1 MQPLE
6 FLAAVLPSSG
16 FYCVAEFTTP
26 KKEHV
31 FVDSIADME
40 PAIKRLL
47 DAKCDVY
54 FGLSSFSTNENRLAD
69 NAKSVKSLFIDLD
82 IGESKNGKKKYDT
95 RQEAA
100 AGFEKFMAETGMSEL
115 GQPFVVSSGGGF
127 HIYWPLDEEVSITQW
142 KPVAENFKRLCKQE
156 GLIIDM
162 NVPADAARVLRVPGT
177 KNFKEDTPRTVKILV
192 ENSTPFSL
200 FALDGFIKS
209 RLKTPTYEDTVATL
223 ANLPGTRPKAATT
236 ATALKLFENSET
248 HFKQILKR
256 TKEGT
261 GCGQLAHYV
270 ENAEDDGMEPLWR
283 GMLSIAQKC
292 TDGGK
297 AALWLSS
304 LHPYEPERMAQKLRE
319 IKGPYPCLKFDSEN
333 PGVCTECPHFGKITN
348 PLALGR
354 VVATSTEAKE
364 ISVQP
369 AQEAHEAQPSPPVVL
384 TAPPPPRGFSYGKNG
399 AVFRDAKGED
409 ADGNEIT
416 KPIMVLPYNLFVVN
430 ILQHEGEHTVHM
442 IAVRPEGPV
451 EVTIPQKA
459 VVSNVETVK
468 ALAQQNIIASYGQGN
483 DKHLFDYVRGCVEE
497 ASMARR
503 AIKVPSSYGWQP
515 DGTFVF
521 NERIYSKGNPP
532 RHVPMRGLI
541 NLNQNCQPTGSLD
554 NWRKVV
560 KLLIAKQYHGVL
572 AMSLVG
578 FGSVLMKYTGFA
590 GITFHCGSRP
600 SGMGKSLA
608 LELAGS
614 VWGHPIRYRVG
625 EGTSDM
631 AMQQRLGLLNSLP
644 LISDEITAKNRKDF
658 EWIAA
663 FMFSMSEGQGKERME
678 AGANKE
684 RENTTYWNSMAL
696 FSSNTNVIDF
706 LDVRKHSSQGEMMRV
721 LEWLPSTK
729 IVFVG
734 DEKNVIQTLKNNYGC
749 AGDVYVQWLV
759 ENEDIA
765 KAVLAKVTEN
775 LKIEFNFNAEE
786 RFWVAGCAALIAG
799 GILAGKGYAEIMD
812 YPLEGI
818 KAVLHEMVKEA
829 RVAVQGNVRTAE
841 DILNTYIA
849 QHYGQFVVVKTLDG
863 SLAASL
869 GDSGVIDQSL
879 TRSQVWGRVE
889 HGVTPGFVDFYIEE
903 KLLKQECS
911 ANSFGYADFKKQM
924 ETQYHVSYSK
934 KDLMAKT
941 KGPQMRV
948 NAIRISRKVTEDEEA
963 ATPISLAVS

>member
-16 FYCVAEFTTP
+16 VYCACEFTTRR
-26 KKEHV
+26 KEHV
-31 FVDSIADME
+31 FVNT
-40 PAIKRLL
+40 L
-47 DAKCDVY
+47 DELSVAVNVFDAAKKDAY
-54 FGLSSFSTNENRLAD
+54 FALSSFIEPGSRKAD
-69 NAKSVKSLFIDLD
+69 NARIVKSLFMDIDVGVSTD
-82 IGESKNGKKKYDT
+82 TVKKYAT

-100 AGFEKFMAETGMSEL
+100 DGFEKFMSGTGMSAL

-127 HIYWPLDEEVSITQW
+127 HIYWPLDEEVPVTQW
-142 KPVAENFKRLCKQE
+142 KTVAENFKRLCHQE
-156 GLIIDM
+156 GMVIDM

-177 KNFKEDTPRTVKILV
+177 HNFKEETPRLVKVIV
-192 ENSTPFSL
+192 SNDKPFSL
-200 FALDGFIKS
+200 FALDSFIKS
-209 RLKTPTYEDTVATL
+209 KLKTKTYEQTVAEV
-223 ANLPGTRPKAATT
+223 ANLPGKRPKAATT
-236 ATALKLFENSET
+236 ATAVKLFENSQT
-248 HFKQILKR
+248 SFKQIVNR
-256 TKEGT
+256 TKAGT
-261 GCGQLAHYV
+261 GCAQLGYYIEHAAS
-270 ENAEDDGMEPLWR
+270 EGMEPLWR
-283 GMLSIAQKC
+283 GMLSLAQKC
-292 TDGGK
+292 DDGSK
-297 AALWLSS
+297 AVVWLSQ
-304 LHPYEPERMAQKLRE
+304 LHPYEPDRMAQKLRD
-319 IKGPYPCLKFDSEN
+319 IKGPYSCLKLDSDN
-333 PGVCTECPHFGKITN
+333 PGLCTECPHFGKITN

-364 ISVQP
+364 ITVQP
-369 AQEAHEAQPSPPVVL
+369 VQEDAAAPPAPPVTL
-384 TAPPPPRGFSYGKNG
+384 TAPPPPRGFSYGKTG
-399 AVFRDAKGED
+399 AVFRDAKTQDSE
-409 ADGNEIT
+409 GNEVT
-416 KPIMVLPYNLFVVN
+416 KAVMVLPYNLFVVN

-442 IAVRPEGPV
+442 VAVRPEGPV

-521 NERIYSKGNPP
+521 NERIYSKNAPP

-658 EWIAA
+658 EWIAG
-663 FMFSMSEGQGKERME
+663 FIFSMSEGQGKERME
-678 AGANKE
+678 SGANKE

-696 FSSNTNVIDF
+696 FSSNTNVTDF

-729 IVFVG
+729 IVWVG
-734 DEKNVIQTLKNNYGC
+734 DEKNVMQSLKYNYGY
-749 AGDVYVQWLV
+749 AGDAYVQWLV
-759 ENEDIA
+759 ENEDTA
-765 KAVLAKVTEN
+765 KAVLAKVAEN
-775 LKIEFNFNAEE
+775 LKIEFNFSDEE
-786 RFWVAGCAALIAG
+786 RFWAAGCAALIAG

-829 RVAVQGNVRTAE
+829 RVAVRGNVRTAE

-863 SLAASL
+863 ALAASL

-911 ANSFGYADFKKQM
+911 ANSFGYTDFKKQI
-924 ETQYHVSYSK
+924 EAQYHVSYLK
-934 KDLMAKT
+934 KDLMSKT

-948 NAIRISRKVTEDEEA
+948 NAIRISRKVTEDEETA
-963 ATPISLAVS
+963 APVSVAAS